1 MSGAFREALMGL
13 KDPSKQEAEMQ
24 EKLDVI
30 IKEKEQLSQDLE
42 AKSAEM
48 ADVIAK
54 LSEKEEALANAEAS
68 IVEMQEELSSLQAVK
83 EQMEA
88 DAAQAKLDARKA
100 ALSEVVAEDRLDT
113 TFDAMKEM
121 SDEHF
126 TAVLGV
132 MQAQYQAEQ
141 ETEMFQ
147 EAGVSDE
154 GEQPSA
160 EDYLTKHLMKTYQT
174 K

>member
-1 MSGAFREALMGL
+1 MSGAFRDALMGL
-13 KDPSKQEAEMQ
+13 KDPTKQEAEMQ
-24 EKLDVI
+24 EKLNVMNT
-30 IKEKEQLSQDLE
+30 EKEQLVQELE
-42 AKSAEM
+42 ANKTEM
-48 ADVIAK
+48 ADVVAK

-68 IVEMQEELSSLQAVK
+68 MAEMKEELASLQAVK

-88 DAAQAKLDARKA
+88 DKAQAKMDARKSV
-100 ALSEVVAEDRLDT
+100 LSEVVAEDKLDT
-113 TFDAMKEM
+113 TFEAMKEM

-126 TAVLGV
+126 TAVLSV

-141 ETEMFQ
+141 ETEMFK

-154 GEQPSA
+154 GEQLST
-160 EDYLTKHLMKTYQT
+160 EDYLTQHLMKTYQS

>member
-1 MSGAFREALMGL
+1 MSGAFRDAVMDL
-13 KDPSKQEAEMQ
+13 KNPSKQEAEMK
-24 EKLDVI
+24 EKLNTMNT
-30 IKEKEQLSQDLE
+30 EKEQLVQELE
-42 AKSAEM
+42 ANKAEM
-48 ADVIAK
+48 ADVVAK
-54 LSEKEEALANAEAS
+54 LSEKEEALAEAEAE
-68 IVEMQEELSSLQAVK
+68 ITEMQKELASLQAVK

-88 DAAQAKLDARKA
+88 DKAQAKMDARKSV
-100 ALSEVVAEDRLDT
+100 LSEVVAEDKLDT
-113 TFDAMKEM
+113 TFEAMKEM

-126 TAVLGV
+126 TAVLSV

-154 GEQPSA
+154 GSEMSA
-160 EDYLTKHLMKTYQT
+160 EDYLTQHLMKTYQS